1 MDKNN
6 NYQNH
11 NYSKYEYQNNDHN
24 TGNQYNQ
31 IQANN
36 SFDNMEYRNQQLY
49 EREGQSSSIS
59 NFNNPGDD
67 TLVQGDVIKG
77 YNLDNHDLAVDAH
90 DLAVERT
97 GGEVKGV
104 SVVEETTKSTKITR
118 IDVMNEDGARTIGK
132 PIGRYIT
139 IESEGLKG
147 QNRLVH
153 DEISEVFASELG
165 TMINFDQIRPHPNL
179 EPTVF
184 VVGLGNW
191 NATADALGPQVLNHL
206 MVTRHLYQEAPPELR
221 KGLRPVCALSPGVL
235 GLTGVQ
241 TAEIIK
247 GVVEMVK
254 PNLIIAIDSLAA
266 RHTGRLANTIQL
278 SNTGIAPGSGI
289 GKARMA
295 INQETMNIPVIAIG
309 IPTVVHAMTIVN
321 DAMEEMLKGD
331 VFSKVERERFRHVD
345 EQEKKR
351 MIGNILGPFM
361 GSLVV
366 SPKGVD
372 ELILDVGRIL
382 AGGINVALH
391 PDITPENLSL
401 YL

>member
-1 MDKNN
+1 MFQSNN
-6 NYQNH
+6 
-11 NYSKYEYQNNDHN
+11 
-24 TGNQYNQ
+24 
-31 IQANN
+31 
-36 SFDNMEYRNQQLY
+36 F
-49 EREGQSSSIS
+49 
-59 NFNNPGDD
+59 
-67 TLVQGDVIKG
+67 KG
-77 YNLDNHDLAVDAH
+77 YSLEGHDLAVDAH
-90 DLAVERT
+90 DIAVERT
-97 GGEVKGV
+97 GGEINGV
-104 SVVEETTKSTKITR
+104 SVVEERKENAKITR
-118 IDVMNEDGARTIGK
+118 IEVMNQQGAQAIGK
-132 PIGRYIT
+132 PIGKYIT
-139 IESEGLKG
+139 IESDGLKG

-153 DEISEVFASELG
+153 DQLSEIFANELAAI
-165 TMINFDQIRPHPNL
+165 INFDQIRPHPNL
-179 EPTVF
+179 EPNIF

-254 PNLIIAIDSLAA
+254 PDIILAIDSLAA

-278 SNTGIAPGSGI
+278 SNTGISPGSGL
-289 GKARMA
+289 GKTRMA
-295 INQETMNIPVIAIG
+295 INQDTMNIPVIAIG
-309 IPTVVHAMTIVN
+309 VPTVVHAMTIVN
-321 DAMEEMLKGD
+321 DAMEQLLNGD
-331 VFSKVERERFRHVD
+331 IFSKVEKERFRHID
-345 EQEKKR
+345 ENEKKR
-351 MIGNILGPFM
+351 MVGNVLGPYM
-361 GSLVV
+361 GNMVV

>member
-1 MDKNN
+1 MNNKNDYRN
-6 NYQNH
+6 GNY
-11 NYSKYEYQNNDHN
+11 YEYEYQNNDN
-24 TGNQYNQ
+24 TIRNDYNNN
-31 IQANN
+31 QANN
-36 SFDNMEYRNQQLY
+36 TFDNFEYRNQQMY
-49 EREGQSSSIS
+49 EGYEQYNSI
-59 NFNNPGDD
+59 NQHPDD
-67 TLVQGDVIKG
+67 NTLVQGDVIKG
-77 YNLDNHDLAVDAH
+77 YSLDTHDLAVDAH
-90 DLAVERT
+90 DLAVQRT

-104 SVVEETTKSTKITR
+104 SVVEEKKENAMITR
-118 IDVMNEDGARTIGK
+118 IDVMNEQGAQTIGK
-132 PIGRYIT
+132 PIGRYVT

-147 QNRLVH
+147 QNRMVH
-153 DEISEVFASELG
+153 DEISEIFANELG
-165 TMINFDQIRPHPNL
+165 NIINFNQLSQHPNL
-179 EPTVF
+179 EPTIF

-247 GVVEMVK
+247 GVVQMVQ
-254 PNLIIAIDSLAA
+254 PDLIIAIDSLAA
-266 RHTGRLANTIQL
+266 RHTSRLANTIQL
-278 SNTGIAPGSGI
+278 SNTGISPGSGL

-295 INQETMNIPVIAIG
+295 INQQTMNIPVIAIG

-331 VFSKVERERFRHVD
+331 IFSKVERERFRHI
-345 EQEKKR
+345 EENEKKR

-361 GSLVV
+361 GSMVV

-391 PDITPENLSL
+391 PDITPDNLSL

>member
-1 MDKNN
+1 MDDNKRNVDN
-6 NYQNH
+6 SFGQ
-11 NYSKYEYQNNDHN
+11 YQNNN
-24 TGNQYNQ
+24 SIGKGNNQ
-31 IQANN
+31 QLVSNN
-36 SFDNMEYRNQQLY
+36 SLQDFEYRNQQSY
-49 EREGQSSSIS
+49 HNNS
-59 NFNNPGDD
+59 FNNSQN
-67 TLVQGDVIKG
+67 QGFNDMFQSNNFKG
-77 YNLDNHDLAVDAH
+77 YSLEGHDLAVDAH
-90 DLAVERT
+90 DIAVERT
-97 GGEVKGV
+97 GGEINGV
-104 SVVEETTKSTKITR
+104 SVVEERKENAKITR
-118 IDVMNEDGARTIGK
+118 IEVMNQQGAQAIGK
-132 PIGRYIT
+132 PIGKYIT
-139 IESEGLKG
+139 IESDGLKG

-153 DEISEVFASELG
+153 DQLSEIFANELAAI
-165 TMINFDQIRPHPNL
+165 INFDQIRPHPNL
-179 EPTVF
+179 EPNIF

-254 PNLIIAIDSLAA
+254 PDIILAIDSLAA

-278 SNTGIAPGSGI
+278 SNTGISPGSGL
-289 GKARMA
+289 GKTRMA
-295 INQETMNIPVIAIG
+295 INQDTMNIPVIAIG
-309 IPTVVHAMTIVN
+309 VPTVVHAMTIVN
-321 DAMEEMLKGD
+321 DAMEQLLNGD
-331 VFSKVERERFRHVD
+331 IFSKVEKERFRHID
-345 EQEKKR
+345 ENEKKR
-351 MIGNILGPFM
+351 MVGNVLGPYM
-361 GSLVV
+361 GNMVV

>member
-1 MDKNN
+1 MDNRN
-6 NYQNH
+6 NYGKE
-11 NYSKYEYQNNDHN
+11 NYQKYEYQNNDQTMRN
-24 TGNQYNQ
+24 DYNN

-36 SFDNMEYRNQQLY
+36 TFDNFEYRNQQVY
-49 EREGQSSSIS
+49 EGNQQFTSI
-59 NFNNPGDD
+59 NQHPDD
-67 TLVQGDVIKG
+67 ATLVQGDVIKG
-77 YNLDNHDLAVDAH
+77 YSLDNHDLAVDAH
-90 DLAVERT
+90 DIAVQRT
-97 GGEVKGV
+97 GGEIKGV
-104 SVVEETTKSTKITR
+104 SVVEEKKENAMITR
-118 IDVMNEDGARTIGK
+118 IDVMNEQGAQTIGK
-132 PIGRYIT
+132 PIGRYVT

-147 QNRLVH
+147 QNRMVH
-153 DEISEVFASELG
+153 DQISEIFANELA
-165 TMINFDQIRPHPNL
+165 TIINFDQLRPHPNL
-179 EPTVF
+179 EPTIF

-247 GVVEMVK
+247 GVVQMVQ
-254 PNLIIAIDSLAA
+254 PDLILAIDSLAA

-278 SNTGIAPGSGI
+278 SNTGISPGSGL
-289 GKARMA
+289 GKARMG

-331 VFSKVERERFRHVD
+331 IFSKVERERFRHID
-345 EQEKKR
+345 ENEKKR

-361 GSLVV
+361 GSMVV

>member
-1 MDKNN
+1 MD
-6 NYQNH
+6 
-11 NYSKYEYQNNDHN
+11 
-24 TGNQYNQ
+24 
-31 IQANN
+31 N
-36 SFDNMEYRNQQLY
+36 SRRGSRENRFDNLD
-49 EREGQSSSIS
+49 S
-59 NFNNPGDD
+59 NNVFLQDE
-67 TLVQGDVIKG
+67 LWKG
-77 YNLDNHDLAVDAH
+77 YPLETHDLAIDAH
-90 DLAVERT
+90 DLAVQRT
-97 GGEVKGV
+97 GEEIQGV
-104 SVVEETTKSTKITR
+104 SIVEERKENTKISR
-118 IDVMNEDGARTIGK
+118 IEVMNEQGAQTIGK
-132 PIGRYIT
+132 PVGRYIT

-153 DEISEVFASELG
+153 DEISEILSQELVSL
-165 TMINFDQIRPHPNL
+165 IDFDQIRPHPNL
-179 EPTVF
+179 EPTIF

-247 GVVEMVK
+247 GVVEQVQ

-278 SNTGIAPGSGI
+278 SNTGISPGSGL
-289 GKARMA
+289 GKVRLA

-309 IPTVVHAMTIVN
+309 VPTVVHAITIVN
-321 DAMEEMLKGD
+321 NAVEEMLKGD
-331 VFSKVERERFRHVD
+331 VFSKVERERFRHIQED
-345 EQEKKR
+345 EKKR

-372 ELILDVGRIL
+372 ELILDVGRIIS
-382 AGGINVALH
+382 GGINIALH
-391 PDITPENLSL
+391 PDITPENISL

>member
-1 MDKNN
+1 MDNRN
-6 NYQNH
+6 NYGTG
-11 NYSKYEYQNNDHN
+11 NYYEYEYQNNDHTMRN
-24 TGNQYNQ
+24 DYNN

-36 SFDNMEYRNQQLY
+36 TFDNFEYRNQQMY
-49 EREGQSSSIS
+49 EGYEQYNSINQHS
-59 NFNNPGDD
+59 DD
-67 TLVQGDVIKG
+67 NTLVQGDVIKG
-77 YNLDNHDLAVDAH
+77 YSLDAHDLAVDAH
-90 DLAVERT
+90 DIAVQRT

-104 SVVEETTKSTKITR
+104 SVVEEKKENAMITR
-118 IDVMNEDGARTIGK
+118 IDVMNEQGAQTIGK
-132 PIGRYIT
+132 PIGRYVT

-147 QNRLVH
+147 QNRMVH
-153 DEISEVFASELG
+153 DEISEIFANELASI
-165 TMINFDQIRPHPNL
+165 INFDQISPHPNL
-179 EPTVF
+179 EPTIF

-247 GVVEMVK
+247 GVVQMVQ
-254 PNLIIAIDSLAA
+254 PDLIIAIDSLAA
-266 RHTGRLANTIQL
+266 RHTSRLANTIQL
-278 SNTGIAPGSGI
+278 SNTGISPGSGL

-295 INQETMNIPVIAIG
+295 INQQTMNIPVIAIG

-321 DAMEEMLKGD
+321 DAMEEMLKGEI
-331 VFSKVERERFRHVD
+331 FSKVERERFRHI
-345 EQEKKR
+345 EENEKKR

-361 GSLVV
+361 GSMVV

-391 PDITPENLSL
+391 PDITPDNLSL